1 MRWIDIE
8 GFEGLYQISDTG
20 LVKSCERNIQNNY
33 TGIQKKKE
41 KILKPEFTKD
51 GYLRIT
57 LSKDSKQYRYPIHT
71 LVAQAFLKNPNLLNI
86 INHKDENKS
95 NNHYTNLEWCD
106 YKYNLEYSIS
116 RYYVAIDPFGTSH
129 NVFNLSD
136 FCKTNNLSLSAM
148 SEMATGRIAKGK
160 KNPRLS
166 HKGWKCFYLDNK
178 PKRGVMKHDC

>member
-57 LSKDSKQYRYPIHT
+57 LSKDSKQYRYPIHI
-71 LVAQAFLKNPNLLNI
+71 LVAQAF
-86 INHKDENKS
+86 
-95 NNHYTNLEWCD
+95 
-106 YKYNLEYSIS
+106 
-116 RYYVAIDPFGTSH
+116 V
-129 NVFNLSD
+129 
-136 FCKTNNLSLSAM
+136 
-148 SEMATGRIAKGK
+148 
-160 KNPRLS
+160 
-166 HKGWKCFYLDNK
+166 
-178 PKRGVMKHDC
+178 